1 MMSDIRAEV
10 LNFNNIKN
18 VCKTNTIDSEN
29 TEVIFTKKNRKQ
41 LTPDQYKTLY
51 GSSPPASMKRPG
63 IKPLDFDDYEFRA
76 NYKSEKVIDKN
87 SKIVNSI
94 MEGWKNARK
103 KFRYIKRYSFIH
115 PDMPFRID
123 CSVVKTSTKKYT
135 YNIADSN
142 VFNGNEFYEIEM
154 ELLQQTK

>member
-1 MMSDIRAEV
+1 
-10 LNFNNIKN
+10 
-18 VCKTNTIDSEN
+18 
-29 TEVIFTKKNRKQ
+29 
-41 LTPDQYKTLY
+41 
-51 GSSPPASMKRPG
+51 MKRPG

-94 MEGWKNARK
+94 MEGWKNAKK

-154 ELLQQTK
+154 ELLPANKINHIDKQAIFVKGKSRDNQYSFSHSKHKISNFIQRTIWRSD